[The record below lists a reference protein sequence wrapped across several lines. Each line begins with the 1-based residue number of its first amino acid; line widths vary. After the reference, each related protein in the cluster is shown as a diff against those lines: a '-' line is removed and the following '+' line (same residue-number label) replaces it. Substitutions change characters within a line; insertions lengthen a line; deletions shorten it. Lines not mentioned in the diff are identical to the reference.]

1 MSRQLRSHVPE
12 ARASRCSVHLP
23 QLEAVGE
30 VLVEPIILSTI
41 LSTSGGGGGGG
52 GRDKAFL
59 TAPSAAHLL

>member
-41 LSTSGGGGGGG
+41 LSTSGGGGGG
-52 GRDKAFL
+52 RDKAFL